1 VKILNLNNVS
11 SDIHSIVSNS
21 SELVNKIGIFGSLAR
36 GNYNADSDIDI
47 LIEYASTPDF
57 QFERFT
63 RFCELCNKINETLIN
78 IYGREVDLIHFE
90 NDPLNHLNDIA
101 VKDEVIWL

>member
-1 VKILNLNNVS
+1 MKILNLNNVS